1 MSTPIELEEQV
12 QQARKNWHEASEQA
26 ASLAL
31 ELFQPGSGYGDH
43 EARIQ
48 DEHRLNSAR
57 FEADRLFRHY
67 DALDR
72 QLAGNKMLA
81 LQSSQRLATWASFAI
96 ALAVGGATIA
106 DFLLKVLK

>member
-1 MSTPIELEEQV
+1 MSNPQDLEDQV
-12 QQARKNWHEASEQA
+12 QVAREKWHKSSESA
-26 ASLAL
+26 ASLAQ
-31 ELFQPGSGYGDH
+31 ELFQPGDGYGDPDTRL
-43 EARIQ
+43 A

-72 QLAGNKMLA
+72 QLTGSKMLA

-96 ALAVGGATIA
+96 ALAVAVATIA
-106 DFLLKVLK
+106 DLAINVFK